1 MIQLTEDYV
10 KATAFNDSAFSNAKK
25 LASGGKIVHTHITKK
40 GDLLFGECLGSGKSN
55 YVTSVDFMNEA
66 EPVFRCSCPSRQIP
80 CKHASGLLYAY
91 YLKPETFSVA
101 DIPEDILSKR
111 AKIEKRAEKK
121 KVEQDQPKKVNVS
134 AFVKKMKT
142 QLEGIGR
149 IEQFISE
156 SLNTGLAS
164 LPLNQIRSY
173 QKELVKELGNYYIP
187 SYQGKV
193 EVILHTLEKAVTNET
208 EEKEIYLKKALREMS
223 KLMVLI
229 KKSKQTLSAYIEAKK
244 AVDAEAADI
253 FTKMGYVWKLD
264 ELKQLGFLKENR
276 QLIQLGFYQ
285 YDDEEEKALVDVG
298 YYVDLEEAPIYKTL
312 NIRPYNLLKRLKA
325 EDTTFEVVQTQAYGV
340 YPGEMNKR
348 IRWEGC
354 TTAPVTKKVLE
365 KIRAKA
371 QSDFKAVLKAVKNQ
385 LKDPLADEHPA
396 VLLKYKALK
405 AYSDQEGNRHFG
417 IVDDLGETIL
427 IDEVRHIN
435 MPKTLCCMQY
445 VLGKEEL
452 EDNVMLGVFE
462 YQGETNR
469 LVMQPISV
477 ITPFEIKRLLG

>member
-10 KATAFNDSAFSNAKK
+10 KSTAFNDSAFSNAKK
-25 LASGGKIVHTHITKK
+25 LASGGKIVNTHMTKE
-40 GDLLFGECLGSGKSN
+40 GDLIFGECLGSGKSN
-55 YVTSVDFMNEA
+55 YVTSVDFVNEA

-91 YLKPETFSVA
+91 YLRPEVFSVA

-111 AKIEKRAEKK
+111 EKIEKRAEKK
-121 KVEQDQPKKVNVS
+121 KVEQDKPKKVNVS

-142 QLEGIGR
+142 QLEGIGL

-164 LPLNQIRSY
+164 LPLNQVKNY

-193 EVILHTLEKAVTNET
+193 EVILHTLEEAVTNET

-223 KLMVLI
+223 RLMVLI
-229 KKSKQTLSAYIEAKK
+229 KKSKQTLNEYIEAKK
-244 AVDAEAADI
+244 AVDADAADI

-264 ELKQLGFLKENR
+264 ELKQLGFVKENR

-285 YDDEEEKALVDVG
+285 YDDEEEKAIVDVG
-298 YYVDLEEAPIYKTL
+298 YYVDLEEAPVYKTL

-325 EDTTFEVVQTQAYGV
+325 EDTAFEAVQIEAYGV

-354 TTAPVTKKVLE
+354 TTAPVTKEMLE
-365 KIRAKA
+365 KIREKA

-396 VLLKYKALK
+396 ILLKYKALRVYK
-405 AYSDQEGNRHFG
+405 DEEGNKHFG
-417 IVDDLGETIL
+417 LVDEMGETIL
-427 IDEVRHIN
+427 VGEVCHMN
-435 MPKTLCCMQY
+435 MPKTLCCIQY
-445 VLGKEEL
+445 ILGKEEL

-462 YQGETNR
+462 YQAETNR

-477 ITPFEIKRLLG
+477 ITPLEIKRLLG